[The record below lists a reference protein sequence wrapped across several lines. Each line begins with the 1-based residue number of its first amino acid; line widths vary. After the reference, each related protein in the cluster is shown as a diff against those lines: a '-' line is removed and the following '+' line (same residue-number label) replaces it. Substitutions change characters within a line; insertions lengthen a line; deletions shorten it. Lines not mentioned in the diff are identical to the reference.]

1 MIPASVRPLPTPA
14 PSPIRKPAFSPLGSP
29 LNIFPFFLL
38 LHHTTCAARNL
49 DAILCTLCCIADR
62 EDIPN
67 GSFSGNPFTNEGLLS
82 TILLAPSPGCLDI
95 IRGGESVFLSFN
107 KLCGKFEILLPDA
120 AEMFGTTC
128 CNCPLGSLIT
138 DGLEADRWMTLA
150 AVLHNLQYTSYLTN
164 KPQLR
169 SCFAAQTVGTVW
181 SPQAWVC
188 HFVLLAAL
196 RHWRTQ
202 ADPGHLREEPGC
214 LRMSAI
220 LKPSLSVPEINA
232 ELEARRR
239 GTIDERLSTSSVVLT
254 PKPTPEKDEKTDDAG
269 KEENQEKDNVV
280 NAEGDASKPDP
291 SCRKALTEKLTKE
304 DEKPAESPRPGSR
317 RRRRR
322 KKQVANNSEPTNS
335 NSPAGPAKPKAPR
348 KKKAETQGMK
358 NTLVDTRVTDYF
370 AVRRSDRKCKTEI
383 EVVEFDNKGRG
394 VVASKAFKRG
404 DFVVE
409 YVGDLISIPEAKKRD
424 EKYSKDPTKGC
435 YIKSNG
441 NCHTKV
447 VDGGSRPYLILAA
460 SRDISVDE
468 ELLYDYGDRS
478 QASLE
483 SHPWLKV
490 DTPPVTNVLF
500 PSAVRTANSPG
511 ALSIAFRS
519 TGLRTGVPSIL
530 NKTPPGIITLPSPAP
545 GVRGISDN
553 DKLLPTRASIAT
565 GLANGNMTTL
575 ISSIG
580 PMTPGETSTTFVVGR
595 NVPVESDACMTKRRI
610 SGIALPKNI
619 PAAFEVFS
627 VGVPGWSLMV
637 SFIPERTVPSG
648 SLTVPLYS
656 TFGR

>member
-1 MIPASVRPLPTPA
+1 MATS
-14 PSPIRKPAFSPLGSP
+14 K
-29 LNIFPFFLL
+29 LN
-38 LHHTTCAARNL
+38 
-49 DAILCTLCCIADR
+49 
-62 EDIPN
+62 
-67 GSFSGNPFTNEGLLS
+67 S
-82 TILLAPSPGCLDI
+82 
-95 IRGGESVFLSFN
+95 
-107 KLCGKFEILLPDA
+107 
-120 AEMFGTTC
+120 
-128 CNCPLGSLIT
+128 SLIT
-138 DGLEADRWMTLA
+138 DFF
-150 AVLHNLQYTSYLTN
+150 
-164 KPQLR
+164 PQ
-169 SCFAAQTVGTVW
+169 
-181 SPQAWVC
+181 SPTAEKEKEDSKS
-188 HFVLLAAL
+188 
-196 RHWRTQ
+196 T
-202 ADPGHLREEPGC
+202 PK
-214 LRMSAI
+214 
-220 LKPSLSVPEINA
+220 KPSSSG
-232 ELEARRR
+232 

-383 EVVEFDNKGRG
+383 EKEKEVDLLDKILTGCEDGLKVVEFDNKGRG

-435 YIKSNG
+435 YMYYFNFKNKKYCVDATAESGKLGRLLNHSKSNG

-483 SHPWLKV
+483 SHPWLK
-490 DTPPVTNVLF
+490 
-500 PSAVRTANSPG
+500 S
-511 ALSIAFRS
+511 
-519 TGLRTGVPSIL
+519 
-530 NKTPPGIITLPSPAP
+530 
-545 GVRGISDN
+545 
-553 DKLLPTRASIAT
+553 
-565 GLANGNMTTL
+565 
-575 ISSIG
+575 
-580 PMTPGETSTTFVVGR
+580 
-595 NVPVESDACMTKRRI
+595 
-610 SGIALPKNI
+610 
-619 PAAFEVFS
+619 
-627 VGVPGWSLMV
+627 
-637 SFIPERTVPSG
+637 
-648 SLTVPLYS
+648 
-656 TFGR
+656 